1 MKRTTLKGSLFLLLR
16 VGALLPVV
24 LAASAIAQE
33 ETADPPADV
42 PDIVVDEFDR
52 GTPMR
57 SANGFNAAVEKGDFE
72 TAAEYLDLRNLRGDA
87 TELTGAQL
95 ARRLSIIVKRAN
107 WIDVD
112 DLIDH
117 PDGRRN
123 DNLPGYRD
131 SIGIVVDEGKELR
144 LLMQK
149 VPRGDGAY
157 IWKVSNATVSLIPG
171 LYEEYGYPKLVEEI
185 RRNLPNVTFLG
196 YELFK
201 WVIVLLIAVSAYA
214 VVFLLALSVRRT
226 LRDRGPVS
234 RRRVFRFVAVPF
246 GIWVIVI
253 AMNTTA
259 TWLGRSETAE
269 QLQRVSP
276 VVILITLWV
285 AFATINLVRDIYAI
299 HLQKIGRPGALVL
312 LQPAGNAVKILVLV
326 TAILF
331 YLDKLGINITTVL
344 AGLGV
349 GGIAVALALQK
360 PLEDVFGA
368 ITLYAQQPI
377 KVGDF
382 CRVGTTLGTI
392 ESIGLRTTRIRT
404 LQNTV
409 VAAPNARI
417 ASEPIDNISARERIV
432 YWPMLRLRYDTTP
445 DQVRQVLQGIRDLLG
460 SHEKVAQENVRVRF
474 KEIADDALLV
484 EVYANLETRVWIE
497 YLELVEEL
505 NLRFLEIVA
514 EAGTSLALPA
524 QTLHIED
531 KSVLITPSGRD
542 TAD

>member
-1 MKRTTLKGSLFLLLR
+1 LFLRLC
-16 VGALLPVV
+16 VGALLFGV
-24 LAASAIAQE
+24 LAMPVNAQE
-33 ETADPPADV
+33 ETADPPADI
-42 PDIVVDEFDR
+42 PEIVVDQFDR
-52 GTPMR
+52 GTPLR
-57 SANGFNAAVEKGDFE
+57 TANGFNAAVEKGDYE

-95 ARRLSIIVKRAN
+95 ARRLHIITRRAN
-107 WIDVD
+107 WIDID
-112 DLIDH
+112 DLVDH

-123 DNLPGYRD
+123 DNLPDYRD
-131 SIGIVVDEGKELR
+131 SIGIVLDEGKELR

-157 IWKVSNATVSLIPG
+157 IWKVSNATVSLIPE
-171 LYEEYGYPKLVEEI
+171 LYEEYGYPKIVEEI
-185 RRNLPNVTFLG
+185 RRKLPHVVILG

-201 WVIVLLIAVSAYA
+201 WVVVLLAAISAYA
-214 VVFLLALSVRRT
+214 IVFLLALITRRT
-226 LRDRGPVS
+226 FGDQGPVS

-246 GIWVIVI
+246 GIWVTVI
-253 AMNTTA
+253 AVNSTA
-259 TWLGRSETAE
+259 TWLGRGEAAE
-269 QLQRVSP
+269 HLQRVSP
-276 VVILITLWV
+276 VAILITVWV
-285 AFATINLVRDIYAI
+285 AFATINLARDIYAA

-312 LQPAGNAVKILVLV
+312 LQPAGNAVKLLVLV
-326 TAILF
+326 TALLV

-417 ASEPIDNISARERIV
+417 ATEAIDNISARERIL
-432 YWPMLRLRYDTTP
+432 YWPKLRLRYDTTP
-445 DQVRQVLQGIRDLLG
+445 DQIQQVLQGIRDLLS
-460 SHEKVAQENVRVRF
+460 SHDKVCQENHRVRF
-474 KEIADDALLV
+474 KEIADDALMI
-484 EVYANLETRVWIE
+484 EIYAHLETRVWTE

-505 NLRFLEIVA
+505 NLQFMEIVA
-514 EAGTSLALPA
+514 AAGTSLALPA
-524 QTLHIED
+524 RTLHIENSSEAVELKD
-531 KSVLITPSGRD
+531 
-542 TAD
+542 

>member
-1 MKRTTLKGSLFLLLR
+1 MNRIALKVPLFLLLGI
-16 VGALLPVV
+16 VALPV
-24 LAASAIAQE
+24 IAQE

-42 PDIVVDEFDR
+42 PEIVVDQFDR
-52 GTPMR
+52 GTPLR
-57 SANGFNAAVEKGDFE
+57 TANGFNTAVEKGDYE

-95 ARRLSIIVKRAN
+95 ARRLSIIIKRAD

-131 SIGIVVDEGKELR
+131 SIGIVVDENKELR

-157 IWKVSNATVSLIPG
+157 IWQVSNATVSLIPR

-185 RRNLPNVTFLG
+185 RRKVPNVVFLG

-214 VVFLLALSVRRT
+214 VVFLLALMVRRT
-226 LRDRGPVS
+226 FGDRGSVS
-234 RRRVFRFVAVPF
+234 RRRVFRFLIVPF
-246 GIWVIVI
+246 GIWVTII
-253 AMNTTA
+253 TMNTTA
-259 TWLGRSETAE
+259 TWLGRGETAE
-269 QLQRVSP
+269 QIQRASP
-276 VVILITLWV
+276 VAILITVWV
-285 AFATINLVRDIYAI
+285 AFATINLLRDIYAG

-312 LQPAGNAVKILVLV
+312 LQPAGNAVKLLVLIV
-326 TAILF
+326 ALLI

-409 VAAPNARI
+409 VATPNAKI
-417 ASEPIDNISARERIV
+417 ASEPIDNFSARERIL
-432 YWPMLRLRYDTTP
+432 YWPKLRLRYDTTP
-445 DQVRQVLQGIRDLLG
+445 DQIQQVLQGIRDILEN
-460 SHEKVAQENVRVRF
+460 HERISQENHRVRF
-474 KEIADDALLV
+474 KEIAEDALIV
-484 EVYANLETRVWIE
+484 EVYAHLETRVWAE
-497 YLELVEEL
+497 YLELIEEL
-505 NLRFLEIVA
+505 NMKFLEIVA
-514 EAGTSLALPA
+514 AAGTSLALPTR
-524 QTLHIED
+524 TLQVE
-531 KSVLITPSGRD
+531 S
-542 TAD
+542 TADA